1 MRLEGEAWR
10 QFFDAFEEVAFRLE
24 TLPVYGVASE
34 DEEFRRF
41 LAGEP
46 RPDEELA
53 DSPWL
58 HRVRKF
64 TESGRYV
71 QRVHVV
77 TPPLSDYLRYEMQ
90 WGYDFNIAAGEDV
103 RILETESASGLPF
116 SAHEDFWLFDD
127 THVVLMRYE
136 EDGTQIDRILL
147 EDVDVSDY
155 VHRKDTALRLG
166 IHYEDYRA
174 RLNT

>member
-1 MRLEGEAWR
+1 MRLEGDAWR
-10 QFFDAFEEVAFRLE
+10 EFFDAFEDYAFRLE

-46 RPDEELA
+46 RPDKELA

-58 HRVRKF
+58 HRVRGF
-64 TESGRYV
+64 TGSGRRV

-77 TPPLSDYLRYEMQ
+77 TPPLSDYLRYEME
-90 WGYDFNIAAGEDV
+90 WGYDFNIVAGEDV
-103 RILETESASGLPF
+103 RIIETESPSDLPF
-116 SAHEDFWLFDD
+116 AANEDFWLFDD
-127 THVVLMRYE
+127 KHVVLMRYE
-136 EDGTQIDRILL
+136 PDGTQIDRLLL
-147 EDVDVSDY
+147 EDVDVADY
-155 VHRKDTALRLG
+155 VACKDTAMRMATP
-166 IHYEDYRA
+166 YEQYRA